1 MDRPRPPGRRTILQE
16 HQISHART
24 PEDAPPST
32 AAAATTRPA
41 APAAEPAGPA
51 TPAAPSARSKWI
63 LLAVVALAQLMVVL
77 DGTIVNIALPAAQR
91 DLGMTDADRTWVV
104 TVYALAFGSL
114 LLLGGRIADYW
125 GRKRSFLLGMVGF
138 AAASALGGLA
148 VSSEMLLIA
157 RGLQGVFAALLA
169 PAALALLSVTFPSG
183 PDRVKAFAVYGT
195 IAGSGAA
202 VGLLLGGVL
211 TEYLSWH
218 WCLLV
223 NVPIAIVAIAA
234 GIPLVK
240 ESRADGDR
248 SYDVPGALLVTL
260 GLASVVYGFSRAQD
274 GWGRPDT
281 IGFLALGVGI
291 MVAFVWWESRAR
303 NPLLPLRVMA
313 DRTRGGAYLTSML
326 MGAALLGALLYLTLH
341 FQIVLGMSPLTSGLA
356 SLPMALSIMLTAP
369 QATRLLPKVG
379 PRVLMTVGP
388 LVAAAGL
395 LWISGVTVGGA
406 YVVQVLPGQ
415 ILLGIGLACVFVP
428 MQNVALSGI
437 EPRDA
442 GVAGAALTGMQQIGG
457 SIGTAVFTALFSAV
471 VSAASRDGVQEP
483 LQQQVDGYHVVFL
496 AAAIGVAC
504 ASIISWSMVRVPLER
519 FREGASTEAVSMH

>member
-1 MDRPRPPGRRTILQE
+1 MDRPRPPGRRTTIQE

-32 AAAATTRPA
+32 SSASLAGPA
-41 APAAEPAGPA
+41 APTGPA
-51 TPAAPSARSKWI
+51 APAAPSARSKWI

-138 AAASALGGLA
+138 AAASAIGGFA
-148 VSSEMLLIA
+148 VSSETLLIA

-223 NVPIAIVAIAA
+223 NVPIAIVAIVA

-260 GLASVVYGFSRAQD
+260 GLASIVYGFSRAEN
-274 GWGRPDT
+274 GWTQPDT

-303 NPLLPLRVMA
+303 NPLLPPRVVA
-313 DRTRGGAYLTSML
+313 DRTRGGAYLTSVMV
-326 MGAALLGALLYLTLH
+326 GAALLGGLLYLTLH
-341 FQIVLGMSPLTSGLA
+341 FQIVLGMSPLISGLA
-356 SLPMALSIMLTAP
+356 SLPMAATIMLTAP
-369 QATRLLPKVG
+369 QVARLLPKVG
-379 PRVLMTVGP
+379 PRVLMTIGP
-388 LVAAAGL
+388 LLAAAGCCGSAGSRSTARTSCRCCPARSSSA
-395 LWISGVTVGGA
+395 SGSRSCSCPCRTSRSPA
-406 YVVQVLPGQ
+406 
-415 ILLGIGLACVFVP
+415 
-428 MQNVALSGI
+428 SS
-437 EPRDA
+437 R
-442 GVAGAALTGMQQIGG
+442 
-457 SIGTAVFTALFSAV
+457 GTR
-471 VSAASRDGVQEP
+471 ASRVRRSQARSRSADPSARPSSRPCSPPPSPRRRPTGCRTRCSSRWTATTWCSWP
-483 LQQQVDGYHVVFL
+483 RRSAWPAPRSSPGRW
-496 AAAIGVAC
+496 C
-504 ASIISWSMVRVPLER
+504 ASRSS
-519 FREGASTEAVSMH
+519 ASARARRPRP

>member
-1 MDRPRPPGRRTILQE
+1 LDRPRPPGRRTTLQE

-24 PEDAPPST
+24 PENAPPST
-32 AAAATTRPA
+32 SPDAPA
-41 APAAEPAGPA
+41 APSASASAAAG
-51 TPAAPSARSKWI
+51 PAAPSARSKWI

-91 DLGMTDADRTWVV
+91 DLGMSDADRTWVV

-125 GRKRSFLLGMVGF
+125 GRKRSFILGMIGF
-138 AAASALGGLA
+138 AAASALGGVA
-148 VSSEMLLIA
+148 VTGEMLLLA

-223 NVPIAIVAIAA
+223 NVPIAVVAVIA

-248 SYDVPGALLVTL
+248 SYDVPGALLVTV
-260 GLASVVYGFSRAQD
+260 GLASIVYGFSRAEN
-274 GWGRPDT
+274 GWGEPDT

-291 MVAFVWWESRAR
+291 MVAFVWWESRAK
-303 NPLLPLRVMA
+303 NPLLPLRVVA
-313 DRTRGGAYLTSML
+313 DRTRGGAYLTSVMV
-326 MGAALLGALLYLTLH
+326 GAALLGGLLYLTLH
-341 FQIVLGMSPLTSGLA
+341 FQIVLGMSPLVSGLA
-356 SLPMALSIMLTAP
+356 SLPMALTIMLTAP
-369 QATRLLPKVG
+369 QVARLLPKVG
-379 PRVLMTVGP
+379 PRILMTVGP
-388 LVAAAGL
+388 LIAASGL
-395 LWISGVTVGGA
+395 LWFSRVTVDGA

-442 GVAGAALTGMQQIGG
+442 GVAGAALTGTQQIGG
-457 SIGTAVFTALFSAV
+457 SIGTAVFTALFASAV
-471 VSAASRDGVQEP
+471 TASVTDGVPNP

-504 ASIISWSMVRVPLER
+504 AAIISWSMVRVPLER
-519 FREGASTEAVSMH
+519 FREGASSEAVSMH